1 MRLTWAVPA
10 LLCGL
15 AACARDF
22 GAVRQPTVTEATL
35 QQSAV
40 MDEIESM
47 LDLGDYRAA
56 QARLAE
62 ALGDGFHHPRAY
74 LLRGRL
80 ALGPGGE
87 QRAER
92 AIPWFERAVEA
103 SPGWFA
109 ARTALA
115 QAYLEAQRHA
125 AAAAVFAELDRLYPE
140 HPVGPYGQG
149 VIAEARGREDAA
161 AQFLDEALQ
170 RDGTFAPALR
180 ARAYLASQQG
190 DAAAHRRLLERYLA
204 ARPGDAEA
212 HLELGGV
219 LEAAGRLE
227 DARRSF
233 ERSWRLHPSKRVAR
247 RLAEIARRQQQSQA
261 AARWEERAE

>member
-1 MRLTWAVPA
+1 MVSM
-10 LLCGL
+10 LLLGL

-22 GAVRQPTVTEATL
+22 GALRQPTVTEATL

-40 MDEIESM
+40 MDEIEAM

-56 QARLAE
+56 EARLAE
-62 ALGDGFHHPRAY
+62 ALGTGFHHPRAY

-80 ALGPGGE
+80 ALGQGGK
-87 QRAER
+87 QRAEA

-109 ARTALA
+109 ARTALG
-115 QAYLEAQRHA
+115 QTYLEAQRYA
-125 AAAAVFAELDRLYPE
+125 AADAVFAELDRLYPE
-140 HPVGPYGQG
+140 HPVGPYGRG
-149 VIAEARGREDAA
+149 VIAETRGSEEAA
-161 AQFLDEALQ
+161 AQFLDQALQ
-170 RDGTFAPALR
+170 RDGAFAPALR

-190 DAAAHRRLLERYLA
+190 DAQAHRRLLERYLA

-233 ERSWRLHPSKRVAR
+233 ERSWKLFPSKRTAR
-247 RLAEIARRQQQSQA
+247 RLAELARRRGRPQA
-261 AARWEERAE
+261 AAQWEQRAE